1 MPGGLPFRRRGTSR
15 EAQGRRGR
23 RKREG
28 GAQPLLP
35 LRLSSH
41 HHAEVLEDECNKDTY
56 QCRAWCNHHRARKC
70 TRTRGI
76 MRWARVFLVPW
87 LTVESYFYSLHSEQA
102 RVVMPCTWNR
112 EAARGCQAD
121 GII

>member
-35 LRLSSH
+35 LRLS
-41 HHAEVLEDECNKDTY
+41 
-56 QCRAWCNHHRARKC
+56 
-70 TRTRGI
+70 
-76 MRWARVFLVPW
+76 VFLV
-87 LTVESYFYSLHSEQA
+87 LSSSRRGLGG
-102 RVVMPCTWNR
+102 RVQQGHLPVPRLVQSPQGQKVHASTGHYALGPCLLS
-112 EAARGCQAD
+112 ALAH
-121 GII
+121 